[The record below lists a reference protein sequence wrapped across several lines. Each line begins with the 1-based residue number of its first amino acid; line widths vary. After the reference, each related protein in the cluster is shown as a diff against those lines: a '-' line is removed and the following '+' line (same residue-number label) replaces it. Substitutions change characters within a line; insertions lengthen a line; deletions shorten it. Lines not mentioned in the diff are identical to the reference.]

1 MKKVIPLITVLI
13 TLSLVG
19 IIVIQVSWIK
29 NMLLIKKEQ
38 MHDQATTAMYEI
50 AEELSAGK
58 SRFSLLNNPA
68 DINELSDGSLIDL
81 LKSPSVADKFTAD
94 DIQRKLRKSFAKY
107 GQPTVRFEFAVISVK
122 NNNDYEL
129 ASPGF
134 EQSYE
139 TALGDSVHNRI
150 SIWPLLSL
158 SGSETE
164 SMAPDESLIVVI
176 SGLREYVVRSM
187 GLMVAGALLFT
198 FIIIAAFFVTVRT
211 ILRQKKLSEIKSDFI
226 NNMTHELKTP
236 LATISLAVDFLRNEK
251 IVSNRE
257 KVIEYAG
264 VIKDENN
271 RMNSQV
277 ERILQAALLD
287 KQSQENK
294 LKQLSV
300 HRVLETI
307 KDHFALRLNER
318 NGSLTLHPGATSDLI
333 MADELQFNNMVSNL
347 VENAV
352 KYSREDVLPEIHI
365 HTMDNGKYIR
375 IRVEDNGIGMN
386 RETLKRIFEK
396 FYRAHTGNLH
406 NVKGF
411 GLGLSYVRSIVD
423 AHNGKVRA
431 ESTPGKGSV
440 FIVDIPLK

>member
-1 MKKVIPLITVLI
+1 M
-13 TLSLVG
+13 
-19 IIVIQVSWIK
+19 
-29 NMLLIKKEQ
+29 
-38 MHDQATTAMYEI
+38 
-50 AEELSAGK
+50 
-58 SRFSLLNNPA
+58 
-68 DINELSDGSLIDL
+68 
-81 LKSPSVADKFTAD
+81 
-94 DIQRKLRKSFAKY
+94 
-107 GQPTVRFEFAVISVK
+107 
-122 NNNDYEL
+122 
-129 ASPGF
+129 
-134 EQSYE
+134 
-139 TALGDSVHNRI
+139 
-150 SIWPLLSL
+150 
-158 SGSETE
+158 
-164 SMAPDESLIVVI
+164 
-176 SGLREYVVRSM
+176 
-187 GLMVAGALLFT
+187 
-198 FIIIAAFFVTVRT
+198 
-211 ILRQKKLSEIKSDFI
+211 
-226 NNMTHELKTP
+226 
-236 LATISLAVDFLRNEK
+236 
-251 IVSNRE
+251 
-257 KVIEYAG
+257 
-264 VIKDENN
+264 
-271 RMNSQV
+271 
-277 ERILQAALLD
+277 
-287 KQSQENK
+287 K